1 MLKIMLEFKCMKRQ
15 RNNTHKMPLGSK
27 SQEASWLLEKW
38 MQLATVVLVQAFA
51 TLGNKKVLGGA
62 FT

>member
-1 MLKIMLEFKCMKRQ
+1 VNLLV
-15 RNNTHKMPLGSK
+15 LVGSK

-38 MQLATVVLVQAFA
+38 MQLATAVLVQAFA

-62 FT
+62 FYLKLWYG